1 MKRLIIGSL
10 AVIGLLAV
18 LAAVGLGR
26 QGPEQ
31 TVRSSPQRETGDET
45 RHALEIATS
54 VAQIGD
60 FSDLVVRGSVVSS
73 TTVEKRPA
81 ETSDAYTPAAKIQ
94 YADLVVNIDKITF
107 RVDEYYKGS
116 GGSEITIMADP
127 EVRTLDPGVTYV
139 LFLSQSPTAEGRTYW
154 ENGYLIEGWQGLWKV
169 EGTNAVRTKDSKA
182 VALDKFSRYEL
193 PTELI
198 R

>member
-1 MKRLIIGSL
+1 MMLPSRLDCPLSRKTPNMGNTGQHETTYHRESSGNR
-10 AVIGLLAV
+10 AAGGT
-18 LAAVGLGR
+18 AAVGLGR

-81 ETSDAYTPAAKIQ
+81 VETSDAYTPAAKIR

-107 RVDEYYKGS
+107 RVDEYYKGA
-116 GGSEITIMADP
+116 GSDEITIMADP
-127 EVRTLDPGVTYV
+127 EVRTLEPGVTYV
-139 LFLSQSPTAEGRTYW
+139 LFLSQSPTAEC
-154 ENGYLIEGWQGLWKV
+154 Q
-169 EGTNAVRTKDSKA
+169 
-182 VALDKFSRYEL
+182 
-193 PTELI
+193 
-198 R
+198 